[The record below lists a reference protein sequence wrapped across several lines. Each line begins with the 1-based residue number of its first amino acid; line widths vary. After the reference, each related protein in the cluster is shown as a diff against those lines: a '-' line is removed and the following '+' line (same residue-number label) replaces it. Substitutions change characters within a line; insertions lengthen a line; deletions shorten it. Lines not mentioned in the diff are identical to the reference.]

1 MVVLINAINKWI
13 INYIFINYN
22 ICEKKVRELW
32 EKLEMWEKARCVRK
46 SEKSVRKVICVR
58 KKWEMWE
65 REVWAN
71 VSMRKK
77 CNKLLSYKD
86 ADLFKNFD

>member
-1 MVVLINAINKWI
+1 
-13 INYIFINYN
+13 
-22 ICEKKVRELW
+22 
-32 EKLEMWEKARCVRK
+32 MWEKSERTVRK
-46 SEKSVRKVICVR
+46 NEKWEKKQDVWEKVRKVWEKIRCVR

-77 CNKLLSYKD
+77 FNKLFSYKD